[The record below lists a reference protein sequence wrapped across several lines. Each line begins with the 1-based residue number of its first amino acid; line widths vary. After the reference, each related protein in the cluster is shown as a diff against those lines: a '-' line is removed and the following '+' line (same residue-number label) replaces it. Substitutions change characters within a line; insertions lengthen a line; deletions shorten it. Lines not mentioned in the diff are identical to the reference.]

1 MGTSRA
7 AALSAEPRRLAEDFS
22 RAKNWKRWGPSLP
35 SANGAWCARITRPT
49 GKAGAIS
56 RMSTRAAAPIAGVR
70 TGLMGIADCEGRR
83 CFALARWNERD
94 PILKERLFGLS
105 GPEGN
110 PGKDVKECD
119 FYLEAT
125 PTHSWHHEYFHG
137 ETRQGLGA
145 SHQSGWTA
153 LVARLIE
160 NFPG

>member
-7 AALSAEPRRLAEDFS
+7 AALTAEQRRLAEDSS

-35 SANGAWCARITRPT
+35 SGSGAWCARM
-49 GKAGAIS
+49 GAD
-56 RMSTRAAAPIAGVR
+56 R
-70 TGLMGIADCEGRR
+70 EGRL
-83 CFALARWNERD
+83 CSALARWNERD
-94 PILKERLFGLS
+94 SILKDRLFGPS

-110 PGKDVKECD
+110 PGKDVKESD
-119 FYLEAT
+119 FYLEGT
-125 PTHSWHHEYFHG
+125 PTHSWLHEYFHG
-137 ETRQGLGA
+137 ETGQGLGA